1 MVSATAPGI
10 LIRNLKIEHDA
21 TTQAIQDNFNNTLPD
36 ASNPLIILDP
46 YRCNPLAALICI
58 RTEVA
63 AQVKVDIAGSDGVSD
78 ISFMYPKDGF
88 AQNLFI
94 PVAGLHANMDNIV
107 TVIFNFS
114 DQTTQMLEYTVT
126 TSPLPV
132 SSVLLPTRHEPNQ
145 FNYQK
150 NISAMADG
158 FTFIAPQSAY
168 PVGIDSSSNIRWL
181 LTGDYVNTEW
191 SDIERLS
198 NGNFLLS
205 FGFFELREVDILG
218 CCVRQTML
226 NSRMHHDW
234 YELDNG
240 QLLITTEDPGHPN
253 NYVMDVTAV
262 INYPESAENVS
273 EFRLREVLDVSR
285 PAVPNVNAQ
294 GATDEKDWFHNNR
307 SIYDPSTD
315 SVIISGRH
323 QDTILSV
330 VSSAGALDHKLAI
343 DDINWIMGP
352 HDNWADTYQ
361 SKLLT
366 PLDSEGS
373 IISDKAANLDF
384 WNWGQHSVTLPV
396 DQPAEAGLTDIIIFN
411 NGNYRSY
418 AAALQVPAAENYSEC
433 SRYRID
439 TNAMTIQRTWTFGH
453 EMGSLRYGSYV
464 GSVRDYDTTYLVNHG
479 GICLDDAGINV
490 GTHWG
495 DPDNDG
501 TVATINPTVCVYE
514 VLKETREVIWAME
527 FSWQDYPY
535 FIFYNFKAIRA
546 TMYPSAIYG

>member
-1 MVSATAPGI
+1 MDIA
-10 LIRNLKIEHDA
+10 
-21 TTQAIQDNFNNTLPD
+21 D
-36 ASNPLIILDP
+36 AS
-46 YRCNPLAALICI
+46 
-58 RTEVA
+58 
-63 AQVKVDIAGSDGVSD
+63 GVSD
-78 ISFMYPKDGF
+78 ISFTTPKEGF
-88 AQNLFI
+88 TQSHYI
-94 PVAGLHANMDNIV
+94 PIVGLHADADNIV
-107 TVIFNFS
+107 TVTFNFT
-114 DQTTQMLEYTVT
+114 DQTTQTKEYTIT
-126 TSPLPV
+126 TAPLPV
-132 SSVLLPTRHEPNQ
+132 STVLLPTIREPDD
-145 FNYQK
+145 FTYQK
-150 NISAMADG
+150 NTSAMADG
-158 FTFIAPQSAY
+158 FTFMAPQSAY
-168 PVGIDSSSNIRWL
+168 PIGVDASSNIRWL

-218 CCVRQTML
+218 RCVRQTML

-240 QLLITTEDPGHPN
+240 QLLITTEDPEHPD

-285 PAVPNVNAQ
+285 LAVPNVNAQ

-307 SIYDPSTD
+307 SVYDPSTD
-315 SVIISGRH
+315 SVIISSRH
-323 QDTILSV
+323 QDAILSV
-330 VSSAGALDHKLAI
+330 ASSAGALDHTLVI

-352 HDNWADTYQ
+352 HDNWTTTYQ

-366 PLDSEGS
+366 PLDSDGAE
-373 IISDKAANLDF
+373 ISDAAANLDF

-396 DQPAEAGLTDIIIFN
+396 DQPAEANLTDLIIFN

-418 AAALQVPAAENYSEC
+418 DAALQVPAADNYSEC

-439 TNAMTIQRTWTFGH
+439 TSDMTIQRTWTYGR
-453 EMGSLRYGSYV
+453 ELGSLRYGSYV
-464 GSVRDYDTTYLVNHG
+464 GSVRDYDTTYVVNHG
-479 GICLDDAGINV
+479 GICLNDAGVNV
-490 GTHWG
+490 GTNWG

-501 TVATINPTVCVYE
+501 TIATINPTVCVYE
-514 VLKETREVIWAME
+514 VLKETQEVIWAME

-535 FIFYNFKAIRA
+535 FIFYNFKAVRA